1 VELLIVI
8 AILMLLA
15 GLLAAAYGKVWE
27 YANLI
32 KCQANL
38 EQIAAA
44 VRAYA
49 TKFDDAIPPAKYE
62 PAGATGDADCLFW
75 CTYLVR
81 TGCLG
86 QDKACQDSMKD
97 PTAGSSVLICPA
109 AINERA
115 LYTDTITYPDDPKAQ
130 GWYHVSGCAEGV
142 FSTYYWNGCTV
153 RPTAAD
159 GSEDWLLEFP
169 SLLVKESDANP
180 RGYVHRTSEIRRA
193 STMAMVMDGVW
204 MDGHEQQMKGRIA
217 ARHPGSAPDE
227 ASSTQK
233 ATYYWTNVAY
243 YDGHVEARRR
253 TRNDDETNPSKK
265 WEADEIMSRTN
276 LGGGPPYFRLK
287 DQVLTATDP

>member
-15 GLLAAAYGKVWE
+15 GLLATAYGKVWE

-38 EQIAAA
+38 EQIAMA
-44 VRAYA
+44 VRSYA

-62 PAGATGDADCLFW
+62 PTGATGDADCLFW

-86 QDKACQDSMKD
+86 EDKACQDSTED
-97 PTAGSSVLICPA
+97 PTAGASVLICPA
-109 AINERA
+109 AINERV

-142 FSTYYWNGCTV
+142 FSTYYWNGCTK
-153 RPTAAD
+153 RPTKVD

-169 SLLVKESDANP
+169 SLVVKESDANP
-180 RGYVHRTSEIRRA
+180 RGYIHRTSEIQRA

-204 MDGHEQQMKGRIA
+204 MDGYEEQKKGRIA
-217 ARHPGSAPDE
+217 ARHPGDNGPRSR
-227 ASSTQK
+227 
-233 ATYYWTNVAY
+233 TNIAF
-243 YDGHVEARRR
+243 YDGHVEVVDRVPG
-253 TRNDDETNPSKK
+253 DDDK
-265 WEADEIMSRTN
+265 WTDDPIINRTN

-287 DQVLTATDP
+287 DQILTATNP